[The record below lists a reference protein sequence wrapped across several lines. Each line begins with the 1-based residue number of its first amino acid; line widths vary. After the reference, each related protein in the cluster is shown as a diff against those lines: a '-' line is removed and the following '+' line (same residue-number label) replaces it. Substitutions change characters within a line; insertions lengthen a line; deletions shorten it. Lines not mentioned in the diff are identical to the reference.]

1 MRKYSLKEIDRI
13 ISALSEVKR
22 LRIVA
27 VLNFRPLA
35 VCEIREILGLSF
47 STVSR
52 HLSLLK
58 EARLI
63 VSEKEGKWVHHRMN
77 PELDAEIQELLQ
89 NLLNLI
95 SDDNQIREDLEKAR
109 IVDKNIICQISASSG
124 ENKTEPRRFQP

>member
-1 MRKYSLKEIDRI
+1 MRKYSLKEINRI
-13 ISALSEVKR
+13 ISALSEVNR
-22 LRIVA
+22 LRIMA

-35 VCEIREILGLSF
+35 VCEIREILRLSF

-95 SDDNQIREDLEKAR
+95 SDDKQIREDLEKAR
-109 IVDKNIICQISASSG
+109 IVDKNIICQISTPSG
-124 ENKTEPRRFQP
+124 ENKIEPGRFQP

>member
-13 ISALSEVKR
+13 ISALSEVNR

-27 VLNFRPLA
+27 VLTFRPLA
-35 VCEIREILGLSF
+35 VCEIKEILGLSF

-109 IVDKNIICQISASSG
+109 IVDKNIICQISTPSG
-124 ENKTEPRRFQP
+124 KNKTEPGRFQP

>member
-1 MRKYSLKEIDRI
+1 MRKYNLKEIDRI
-13 ISALSEVKR
+13 ISALSEVNR

-58 EARLI
+58 EAKLI

-109 IVDKNIICQISASSG
+109 IVDKNIICQISTPSG
-124 ENKTEPRRFQP
+124 ENKTEPGRFQP